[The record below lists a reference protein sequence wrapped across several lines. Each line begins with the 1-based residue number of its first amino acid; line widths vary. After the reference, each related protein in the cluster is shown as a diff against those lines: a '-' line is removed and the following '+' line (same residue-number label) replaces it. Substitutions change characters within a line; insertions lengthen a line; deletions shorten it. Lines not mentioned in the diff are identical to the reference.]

1 MRVLLASGAGLY
13 ADALAHW
20 LRALSSDIRLIRCGT
35 NATLLPRGRGVPE
48 LALINVDDV
57 PGKRAPRVIEDFRAR
72 FPKTRLVA
80 LGSPKTKKFAAMA
93 IKAGAD
99 AYLPKSHDET
109 KAVALLEAMVGVTL
123 RQPGAAVGESNRSSQ
138 KGAKAESLGASRSSE
153 GAPYGLTSRE
163 LDMLELACFGLSNL
177 EIAKRHKISV
187 GVVKLHLHH
196 AYEKLGVQGRVQ
208 AIHIVENL
216 DEIRALQVQR
226 AESEPALLD
235 YLVPHMSHERHR
247 KGHVL
252 FRKGEPGNAM
262 YYVQRG
268 RVGLPEIGASMS
280 DGEIFGELG
289 IFSPSHARTSSAL
302 CEVDTDLFVLT
313 ADQTRRLCFENP
325 QFAYYVIRLIADRLV
340 GERTRKWGQT
350 P

>member
-20 LRALSSDIRLIRCGT
+20 LQALSSDIRLVRCGT
-35 NATLLPRGRGVPE
+35 SPTLLPGRRSAPW
-48 LALINVDDV
+48 LALINMDDV
-57 PGKRAPRVIEDFRAR
+57 PDSRALGVISDFHAR

-80 LGSPKTKKFAAMA
+80 MGTPRTKTFAAKA

-99 AYLPKSHDET
+99 AYLPKSLDET
-109 KAVALLEAMVGVTL
+109 KAVALLENVAGIKL
-123 RQPGAAVGESNRSSQ
+123 RRPGATIAESNRSSR
-138 KGAKAESLGASRSSE
+138 KGAKAEL
-153 GAPYGLTSRE
+153 
-163 LDMLELACFGLSNL
+163 LDA
-177 EIAKRHKISV
+177 
-187 GVVKLHLHH
+187 
-196 AYEKLGVQGRVQ
+196 
-208 AIHIVENL
+208 
-216 DEIRALQVQR
+216 IRALQLQR

-235 YLVPHMSHERHR
+235 YLVPHMSHQRYR

-268 RVGLPEIGASMS
+268 RVRLPEIGASMS

-350 P
+350 PMALP